1 MRHNNRM
8 KDVFD
13 KMYKPD
19 EDYGERLAK
28 ELQDC
33 IPTFRAVAKGTQ
45 VAARLAITLFMLS
58 ICAVTLI
65 ISSCIKY
72 LFFS

>member
-1 MRHNNRM
+1 MRNKNRM
-8 KDVFD
+8 KGIFD
-13 KMYKPD
+13 NMYKPD
-19 EDYGERLAK
+19 EDYEERLMK
-28 ELQDC
+28 ELQEC
-33 IPTFRAVAKGTQ
+33 IPTFRAIAKGTQ
-45 VAARLAITLFMLS
+45 IAARLAITTFILS